1 VNNTQW
7 KYVSY
12 VIVAIALIYLINFGY
27 RWSLTRKNVA
37 AAVVTDHDLQKDV
50 EGALASSDTYA
61 HEKISVAVHNGEAI
75 LTGMVHEQWK
85 QEGAGS
91 IASAVPGIVSV
102 KNSIQVREVQQQQQA
117 PWTAATTESAPETP
131 AVKRAR
137 AVQESPEAKAQ
148 AFIDDGNAQIKSK
161 NYDAAIKDFQAA
173 LALQP
178 GNYEAQSGLQEA
190 KTMR

>member
-1 VNNTQW
+1 MNNTQW

-27 RWSLTRKNVA
+27 RWSLTKKHEA
-37 AAVVTDHDLQKDV
+37 AAVVTDRDLQKDV
-50 EGALASSDTYA
+50 ESALASSDTYA
-61 HEKISVAVHNGEAI
+61 HENISVVVHNGEAI

-102 KNSIQVREVQQQQQA
+102 KNSIQVRELKQQQEA
-117 PWTAATTESAPETP
+117 PWTASTESAPETP

-190 KTMR
+190 KNLR

>member
-1 VNNTQW
+1 
-7 KYVSY
+7 
-12 VIVAIALIYLINFGY
+12 
-27 RWSLTRKNVA
+27 
-37 AAVVTDHDLQKDV
+37 
-50 EGALASSDTYA
+50 
-61 HEKISVAVHNGEAI
+61 
-75 LTGMVHEQWK
+75 VHEQWK

-102 KNSIQVREVQQQQQA
+102 KNSIQVREIKQEQEA
-117 PWTAATTESAPETP
+117 PWTATTESAPETP

-137 AVQESPEAKAQ
+137 AVQESPEVKAQ
-148 AFIDDGNAQIKSK
+148 ALIDDGNAQIKSK

>member
-1 VNNTQW
+1 MNNTQW

-27 RWSLTRKNVA
+27 RWSVTKKNVA

-50 EGALASSDTYA
+50 EGALAASDTYA
-61 HEKISVAVHNGEAI
+61 KEKISVVVHNGEAI

-102 KNSIQVREVQQQQQA
+102 KNSIQVRELAQQQEA
-117 PWTAATTESAPETP
+117 PWTAPTESAPETP

-137 AVQESPEAKAQ
+137 AVQESPEVKAQ

-190 KTMR
+190 KTLR